1 MNRFPFLGLLYDC
14 VIAADM
20 REASAYCPRMLGTEP
35 AHCMLLYRNKRFF
48 PIADF
53 PDPKDNDIPLAFLN
67 MPFATTAMKIREN
80 DKAEKQAAA
89 SILDRGTYC
98 YSLDN
103 YGLQGE
109 CEQSHTGSGK

>member
-20 REASAYCPRMLGTEP
+20 RKASAYCPRMLGTEL
-35 AHCMLLYRNKRFF
+35 AHCMPLYRHERFF

-80 DKAEKQAAA
+80 DKAGKQAAA
-89 SILDRGTYC
+89 GILDCAIYC

-109 CEQSHTGSGK
+109 CGQGHTGSGK